1 MVYAD
6 TDFFLALLKPNDWLK
21 ENARKLYE
29 KYKGR
34 ITTSEATFLELLI
47 LSKRFNL
54 DPLRLL
60 AAVMAIIE
68 EENEDYLRAAYYMK
82 EHNLNPF
89 DAVHAAKCG
98 GVIISS
104 DKAFEKLGIKRIKLE
119 KPEEE

>member
-29 KYKGR
+29 KYKGG
-34 ITTSEATFLELLI
+34 ITASKATFLELLI

-104 DKAFEKLGIKRIKLE
+104 DKAFDKLGIKRIKLE

>member
-21 ENARKLYE
+21 ENARRLYE
-29 KYKGR
+29 EYKGR

-47 LSKRFNL
+47 LSKKFGL
-54 DPLRLL
+54 DPVRLL
-60 AAVMAIIE
+60 SAVMAIIE

-82 EHNLNPF
+82 EHGLNPF

-98 GVIISS
+98 GTIISS
-104 DKAFEKLGIKRIKLE
+104 DKAFDRLGIRRIKLE

>member
-104 DKAFEKLGIKRIKLE
+104 DKAFDKLGIKRIKLE

>member
-104 DKAFEKLGIKRIKLE
+104 DKALDKLGIKRIKLE